1 MKKVI
6 IAEKPSLAMN
16 IVKALNTKE
25 KFDKSNGYF
34 ESNSYIVSFAYGH
47 LFGLKDIQD
56 YIGEKGKKWS
66 LDILPFIPKKFE
78 FKLKD
83 NKGVNEQYKILT
95 SLIKRKD
102 IDEIVNCGDSDREG
116 EIIIRL
122 IVNDIF
128 NKNQLNKKVTR
139 LWLPEQTTQSILD
152 GMKNLK
158 LDSEYN
164 NLANEGY
171 TRIYMDWLLGINLTR
186 NISIKVNKLLPI
198 GRVIIPIVKAVYDRD
213 MAIKNFKPETYY
225 QVESNEE
232 TNGENIKL
240 IIKEPTFK
248 EINGAKELARNL
260 NNNKAI
266 VTDLETK
273 EVKKQPSKL
282 FSLSTLQNLLSKKYK
297 FTMRESLDVIQKLYE
312 KGYVTYP
319 RTNSEYLGED
329 EKNKAKQ
336 VIKALDNNN
345 SFLEFKDKKT
355 IFDSSKIESHSALIP
370 TIKIP
375 KDDELQGKEFEVYT
389 TIKNRFIS
397 NFLIEETLIDRTIM
411 KIKCGE
417 YELELKGEVI
427 KQEGFL
433 KYEPI
438 ASKENKLP
446 KLNINDEVNIKF
458 EAIEKQTTPPKKMDT
473 TMLSNYLKNP
483 FKEELKDN
491 EESDDIDY
499 KAMFEGVE
507 IGTEATRTGILENCK
522 KYEYI
527 SEKKTILSVEPLGV
541 KLIETLDKLN
551 INLYKEKTV
560 EFSKNLKKVYRNQMN
575 IESCIDQVAKE
586 LYEIIKNSNSI
597 EIEKVE
603 AKEKEIIGK
612 CPRCGKNI
620 YESEKSFYCEGFKDN
635 PPCDFSIWKS
645 DKFFIA
651 KGKKITKTMAK
662 SFLKGK
668 SVKVKGLKKKDG
680 NGTYDANITMI
691 EKDFKGKKY
700 INFNMSFN

>member
-1 MKKVI
+1 MKKLI

-56 YIGEKGKKWS
+56 YIGEKGKKWT

-83 NKGVNEQYKILT
+83 NKGVKEQYKILT
-95 SLIKRKD
+95 SLIKRND
-102 IDEIVNCGDSDREG
+102 VDEIVSCGDSDREG

-128 NKNQLNKKVTR
+128 SKNQLNKKVTR

-171 TRIYMDWLLGINLTR
+171 TRTYMDWLLGINLTR
-186 NISIKVNKLLPI
+186 NISIKANKLLPI

-213 MAIKNFKPETYY
+213 MAIKNFQPETYY

-232 TNGENIKL
+232 TNGEKIKL

-248 EINGAKELARNL
+248 EITGAKELAKDL

-282 FSLSTLQNLLSKKYK
+282 FSLSTLQNFLSKKYK
-297 FTMRESLDVIQKLYE
+297 YTMRESLDTIQKLYE

-329 EKNKAKQ
+329 EKNKVKQ
-336 VIKALDNNN
+336 VIKVLDNNN

-375 KDDELQGKEFEVYT
+375 KDDELQGREFEVYI

-397 NFLIEETLIDRTIM
+397 NFLAEETLIDRTTM

-417 YELELKGEVI
+417 YEFELKGEVI

-438 ASKENKLP
+438 VSKENKLP
-446 KLNINDEVNIKF
+446 KLKINGEVNIKF

-483 FKEELKDN
+483 FREELKDN
-491 EESDDIDY
+491 EENDDVDY

-527 SEKKTILSVEPLGV
+527 SEKKTILSIEQLGI

-620 YESEKSFYCEGFKDN
+620 YESEKNFYCEGFKDN
-635 PPCDFSIWKS
+635 PRCDFSIWKA
-645 DKFFIA
+645 DKFFID

-680 NGTYDANITMI
+680 SGTYDANITMI